1 MTVPE
6 IERKPITL
14 TDTQTEQLID
24 AYVSLMGLH
33 NLLMSAEAYERDNTE
48 GKSWLNTDILHMIAK
63 YVFRLSIEIADI
75 VNS

>member
-14 TDTQTEQLID
+14 TDTQTGRLID
-24 AYVSLMGLH
+24 ACVGLVGLH

-48 GKSWLNTDILHMIAK
+48 GMSWLNTDILHMIAK